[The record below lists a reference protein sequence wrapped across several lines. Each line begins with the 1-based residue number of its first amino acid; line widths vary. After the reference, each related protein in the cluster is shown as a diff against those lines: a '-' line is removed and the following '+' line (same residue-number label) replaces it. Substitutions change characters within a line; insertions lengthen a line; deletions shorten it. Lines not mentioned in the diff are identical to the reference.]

1 LPALAI
7 TEKFTGPTFAIGN
20 RTGGSEMSTILTMA
34 EEIGRGLRQALPKV
48 RQTVVRKLAL
58 AVGAMIEM
66 RTPNTSELA
75 NVLPLETERPD
86 MREQWLR
93 RLLKNPLIA
102 SPVILEPWAR
112 QALEAASQHGQR
124 LLLSLDQTDLGDRFA
139 VLMLGLVI
147 GDRALPLTWHV
158 EAGPANIGFAGQK
171 VLLER
176 IRDWLPAGV
185 EVVLL
190 ADRFYPSIELFE
202 WLHAQGWHYRLRLKG
217 NLNVDPGFGDLT
229 TTGELAAGQTERYL
243 ANVRLF
249 NHGVPTNLGILHEA
263 GHPEPWIIAMDE
275 TPNRA
280 TVLDY
285 HSRWGVEPLFSDV
298 KSRGFDLEATQLRDP
313 DRLDRLLLIMALAL
327 YWCVWTGLEDARDH
341 PTALEKKAYAQPDLN
356 HWTWR
361 KLARSA
367 LSWFKRGFRILL
379 RRLQVRQPLPLFY
392 RVCMTMRN

>member
-1 LPALAI
+1 
-7 TEKFTGPTFAIGN
+7 
-20 RTGGSEMSTILTMA
+20 MSTILTMA
-34 EEIGRGLRQALPKV
+34 EAIGRGLRQALPKV

-58 AVGAMIEM
+58 AVGAMVEM

-75 NVLPLETERPD
+75 NVLPLETERAD
-86 MREQWLR
+86 LREQWLR

-102 SPVILEPWAR
+102 SPVLLEPWGR
-112 QALEAASQHGQR
+112 HALAVASRHGQR
-124 LLLSLDQTDLGDRFA
+124 LLLSLDQTDLGNRFA

-176 IRDWLPAGV
+176 VRDWLPAAV

-190 ADRFYPSIELFE
+190 ADRCYPSLALFE
-202 WLHAQGWHYRLRLKG
+202 WLQAQGWHYRLRLKG
-217 NLNVDPGFGDLT
+217 NLNVDPGFGDIT
-229 TTGELAAGQTERYL
+229 TTGELAAGYPERYL
-243 ANVRLF
+243 PDVRLF

-285 HSRWGVEPLFSDV
+285 HRRWGVEPLFSDV
-298 KSRGFDLEATQLRDP
+298 KSRGFDLEATQTWKPPSCAIQSAWIVCCCSWPSPCTGASAPGKTTPAITRPRWKKKLKPKRI
-313 DRLDRLLLIMALAL
+313 RTIGLLKSSLAAL
-327 YWCVWTGLEDARDH
+327 CPGS
-341 PTALEKKAYAQPDLN
+341 
-356 HWTWR
+356 
-361 KLARSA
+361 SA
-367 LSWFKRGFRILL
+367 
-379 RRLQVRQPLPLFY
+379 
-392 RVCMTMRN
+392 VCGCS